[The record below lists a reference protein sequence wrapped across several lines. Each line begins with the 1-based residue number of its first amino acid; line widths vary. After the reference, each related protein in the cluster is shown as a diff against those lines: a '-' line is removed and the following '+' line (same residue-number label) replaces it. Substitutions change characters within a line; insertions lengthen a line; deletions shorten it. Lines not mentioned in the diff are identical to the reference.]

1 MKEEGVRNAFNIA
14 LRNKFQAIEEEGGNE
29 EEENETVAMEVNEVE
44 HEFRIM
50 KEAYTEVAE
59 AVLGKPRK
67 KNKPWI
73 TEESWR
79 LIDQRQQINEKIL
92 STRSERVKGQ
102 LRTKY
107 KEKNKEVKR
116 SLKSDKKKWIQKIAF
131 EAEEAAGR
139 RQMKTLYDLTKK
151 LCNERPRNTAKVL
164 DKEGR
169 LLSKKA
175 EVQKRWTE
183 HFKEVLNRE
192 KPPNPKKTEEESEFD
207 FGELIEEIAVDEPTL
222 GEVKDAITKLN
233 LKTLIL
239 ILTD

>member
-1 MKEEGVRNAFNIA
+1 M
-14 LRNKFQAIEEEGGNE
+14 
-29 EEENETVAMEVNEVE
+29 AMEVNEVE

-169 LLSKKA
+169 LLSKNA

-183 HFKEVLNRE
+183 H
-192 KPPNPKKTEEESEFD
+192 
-207 FGELIEEIAVDEPTL
+207 
-222 GEVKDAITKLN
+222 
-233 LKTLIL
+233 
-239 ILTD
+239 